1 MTVINTSFLQNL
13 TATANA
19 AAIPDGNSKQAIFNT
34 FAQFTGC
41 ISEKKNTKGDSAK
54 DLVVA
59 MPMFNLLE
67 YSDKNPKASGMLWK
81 CC

>member
-1 MTVINTSFLQNL
+1 MQQQYPIETVN
-13 TATANA
+13 
-19 AAIPDGNSKQAIFNT
+19 KQYLKLLH
-34 FAQFTGC
+34 
-41 ISEKKNTKGDSAK
+41 ISEIKNTKEHNAK